1 MLRLVNQFAW
11 KKQFH
16 SLWSLSKRAQTQI
29 SHEILRKYKPK
40 TSIAFYLIAV
50 LIYSVFWGCHC
61 IKSRHILCK
70 CFSFP
75 LKQSIVVFPNV
86 IETFT
91 RKFVTWRWR
100 KCDKHELIDTDVHFC
115 LVSKTLRNWK
125 SAFGLPHRHSRHNG
139 FAVSDFM
146 SFTNIRFSLTTFLL
160 LLLSRGKKVVQWFF
174 HLRHRSFCCFLAR
187 ITFKLLPKG
196 KRRD

>member
-40 TSIAFYLIAV
+40 ISIAFYLIAV
-50 LIYSVFWGCHC
+50 LIYSIFWGCHC
-61 IKSRHILCK
+61 IEPRHILCK
-70 CFSFP
+70 FFSFP
-75 LKQSIVVFPNV
+75 HKQSIIVFTNV
-86 IETFT
+86 IEIFT

-125 SAFGLPHRHSRHNG
+125 SAFGVPHRHSQWLCGLRFHVIQQHSVLFDN
-139 FAVSDFM
+139 FS
-146 SFTNIRFSLTTFLL
+146 SSFSLSGEKSCAMIFFFIFVIV
-160 LLLSRGKKVVQWFF
+160 RFVV
-174 HLRHRSFCCFLAR
+174 A
-187 ITFKLLPKG
+187 
-196 KRRD
+196 